1 VRLASIDIGSN
12 SVHMIVADVTG
23 PNSFYVID
31 RERER
36 VKLGAG
42 AFRTGRLR
50 PEAMSAA
57 LDALKRFSLLC
68 RRLGVSRIYAVA
80 TSAVREA
87 ANGRQF
93 LEQVRRR
100 TGINA
105 RVISGREE
113 AELIYRGIRH
123 AADIENRNALMLDL
137 GGGSLEIM
145 YGNAARLIIAKSLPL
160 GVQRLRDHFGAQDP
174 LPRKQRNALL
184 KHIRRTAGPVIR
196 QARRRGIDLVL
207 CTSGTHM
214 TLGLCCLRLRG
225 RDPWG
230 ALNGYLIRASE
241 LRDLHATL
249 MDTDAAGRTRLPGI
263 DERRADTIHFGSAVL
278 TTVLELADARV
289 FQLCGASLREGLLL
303 QQIERRRGERFE
315 SGVHLQSALEL
326 VQRAGGDT
334 ARSRHVANLA
344 LALFDGSR
352 RAHNLSPRHR
362 QLLET
367 AALLEDLG
375 RAFHLQDR
383 EHLAYQLIRGGGL
396 RGLTD
401 IELEIVG
408 LAARYSRGGTPKARH
423 RHFSEIDPD
432 SQHVVRVLAG
442 ILRVADGL
450 DRGRAGVVRAVR
462 CRMGDG
468 KLHVSLVTRGDASL
482 EVHAARKAAK
492 LFSQAIDLEIL
503 INGESGRD

>member
-1 VRLASIDIGSN
+1 MRVASIDIGSN

-23 PNSFYVID
+23 PNSFYVVD

-42 AFRTGRLR
+42 AFRSGRLR
-50 PEAMSAA
+50 PDSMAAAMEALQRFA
-57 LDALKRFSLLC
+57 LLSK
-68 RRLGVSRIYAVA
+68 RLGVQRILAVA

-87 ANGRQF
+87 RNGRDF
-93 LEQVRRR
+93 LARVKRR
-100 TGINA
+100 TGIDA
-105 RVISGREE
+105 RVISGKDE
-113 AELIYRGIRH
+113 ALLIYRGIRH
-123 AADIENRNALMLDL
+123 AADLHGRNALMLDL
-137 GGGSLEIM
+137 GGGSLEVM
-145 YGNAARLIIAKSLPL
+145 YGNAGRLIIAESLPL
-160 GVQRLRDHFGAQDP
+160 GVQRLRDFFGAEDP
-174 LPRKQRNALL
+174 PSRKQRNALI
-184 KHIRRTAGPVIR
+184 KHIRQLAAPVIGR
-196 QARRRGIDLVL
+196 IRKRGIDLVL

-230 ALNGYLIRASE
+230 ALNGYVIRASE

-249 MDTDAAGRTRLPGI
+249 MDTDAVGRARLPGI

-278 TTVLELADARV
+278 SQILDLAHARE
-289 FQLCGASLREGLLL
+289 FQLCGASLREGVLLAEIEKRGNEPV
-303 QQIERRRGERFE
+303 QQSVRV
-315 SGVHLQSALEL
+315 SSAIEL
-326 VQRAGGDT
+326 VRRAGGNIE
-334 ARSRHVANLA
+334 RSRHVARLA
-344 LALFDGSR
+344 LALFDATR
-352 RAHNLSPRHR
+352 RSHGLTRRHR
-362 QLLET
+362 DLLET

-408 LAARYSRGGTPKARH
+408 LAARYSRGGAPKARH

-450 DRGRAGVVRAVR
+450 DRGRAGVVRDIR
-462 CRMGDG
+462 CRAGDG
-468 KLHVSLVTRGDASL
+468 KLRITPVTRGDASL
-482 EVHAARKAAK
+482 ELHAARKATK
-492 LFSQAIDLEIL
+492 LFAQAIDLDVIV
-503 INGESGRD
+503 